1 MHIKRTNFTYYP
13 QHPLEESEVWF
24 FLLLQNYIK
33 NLVLA
38 NLALVNLKG
47 ADLELFQLKEAILS
61 EKTTMM
67 DGTKYD
73 ETRVKIIADI

>member
-1 MHIKRTNFTYYP
+1 M
-13 QHPLEESEVWF
+13 
-24 FLLLQNYIK
+24 
-33 NLVLA
+33 
-38 NLALVNLKG
+38 VNLKG